1 MYRSLLRI
9 MALASIGLLAAP
21 PAMAQGYPTRPVRI
35 ITLTAAGGSLD
46 IMARTLAQSLSE
58 SMGQQFY
65 VENKVGAGGNLGVS
79 ELARSVP
86 DGYTIG
92 MITVSTHGIN
102 PSFYGSKLPFDALN
116 DFEFLAVVAELKNV
130 VVVNPKVPATTM
142 QELVRYAKDNPGKIN
157 FGSAG
162 VGTSQHMAGELF
174 KYLAKIDINHVAY
187 KGAAQAAPDL
197 VSGEIQLMFSSIPD
211 MLGFI
216 QSNKLRAIGI
226 STKNRSPVL
235 PDVVPVAEQGFPDFD
250 VKAWFG
256 LAAPKG
262 TPPDIVAELNRQVN
276 AALAKPDVK
285 DRLAKMGMDT
295 GRAVDARAGSRFCP
309 ARNRSM
315 GGGGEGGSHPAALML
330 LEQRAGLLRRA
341 PNVTGGPVLH
351 HPHPVDTPDRFAIY
365 GEIRRH
371 RKRRPRLQR

>member
-1 MYRSLLRI
+1 MRRTISAFITFAAIVLAATS
-9 MALASIGLLAAP
+9 ALAQS
-21 PAMAQGYPTRPVRI
+21 YPSRPVRV

-65 VENKVGAGGNLGVS
+65 VENKLGAGGNLGVA
-79 ELARSVP
+79 ELARSAP

-102 PSFYGSKLPFDALN
+102 PSLFGSKLPFDALN
-116 DFEFLAVVAELKNV
+116 DFEFLGIAAELKNV
-130 VVVNPKVPATTM
+130 VVINPKVPANNM
-142 QELVRYAKDNPGKIN
+142 QELVRYAKENPGKIN

-174 KYLAKIDINHVAY
+174 KQRAGIEINHVPY

-197 VSGEIQLMFSSIPD
+197 VSGQIQLMFSSIPD

-216 QSNKLRAIGI
+216 QGGQLRAIGVT
-226 STKNRSPVL
+226 SKNRSPVL
-235 PDVVPVAEQGFPDFD
+235 PDVVPVAEQGFPGFD

-262 TPPDIVAELNRQVN
+262 TPPDIVAALNRQIN

-285 DRLAKMGMDT
+285 GRLAKIGLDVSEPMTSAQTRDFVHHEIDQWA
-295 GRAVDARAGSRFCP
+295 AVVK
-309 ARNRSM
+309 
-315 GGGGEGGSHPAALML
+315 AA
-330 LEQRAGLLRRA
+330 
-341 PNVTGGPVLH
+341 N
-351 HPHPVDTPDRFAIY
+351 I
-365 GEIRRH
+365 
-371 RKRRPRLQR
+371 KLQ

>member
-1 MYRSLLRI
+1 MRRTISVFI
-9 MALASIGLLAAP
+9 AFVAIVFAATSALA
-21 PAMAQGYPTRPVRI
+21 QNYPSRPVRV

-65 VENKVGAGGNLGVS
+65 VENKLGAGGNLGVA
-79 ELARSVP
+79 ELARSAA

-102 PSFYGSKLPFDALN
+102 PSLFGSKLPFDALN
-116 DFEFLAVVAELKNV
+116 DFEFLGIAAELKNV
-130 VVVNPKVPATTM
+130 VVINPKVPANNM
-142 QELVRYAKDNPGKIN
+142 QELVRYAKENPGKIN

-174 KYLAKIDINHVAY
+174 KQRAGIEINHVPY

-197 VSGEIQLMFSSIPD
+197 VSGQIQLMFSSIPD

-216 QSNKLRAIGI
+216 QGGQLRAIGVT
-226 STKNRSPVL
+226 SKNRSPVL
-235 PDVVPVAEQGFPDFD
+235 PDVVPVAEQGFPGFD

-256 LAAPKG
+256 LAAPKS
-262 TPPDIVAELNRQVN
+262 TPPDIVAALNRQIN

-285 DRLAKMGMDT
+285 GRLAKIGLDVSEPMTSAQTRDFVHHEIDQWA
-295 GRAVDARAGSRFCP
+295 AVVK
-309 ARNRSM
+309 
-315 GGGGEGGSHPAALML
+315 AA
-330 LEQRAGLLRRA
+330 
-341 PNVTGGPVLH
+341 N
-351 HPHPVDTPDRFAIY
+351 I
-365 GEIRRH
+365 
-371 RKRRPRLQR
+371 KLQ

>member
-1 MYRSLLRI
+1 
-9 MALASIGLLAAP
+9 
-21 PAMAQGYPTRPVRI
+21 VRV

-46 IMARTLAQSLSE
+46 IMARTLAQSLTE

-65 VENKVGAGGNLGVS
+65 VENKVGAGGNLGVA
-79 ELARSVP
+79 ELGRSAP

-102 PSFYGSKLPFDALN
+102 PSLYGSKLTFDALN
-116 DFEFLAVVAELKNV
+116 DFEFLAIAAELKNV
-130 VVVNPKVPATTM
+130 VVVNPTVPATNI
-142 QELVRYAKDNPGKIN
+142 QELVRYAKANPGKIS

-174 KYLAKIDINHVAY
+174 KHRAGIDIGHVAY

-216 QSNKLRAIGI
+216 QAEKLRAIGI

-235 PDVVPVAEQGFPDFD
+235 PNVVPVAEQGFPDFD

-262 TPPDIVAELNRQVN
+262 TPPEIVASLNRQIN
-276 AALAKPDVK
+276 AALAKRDVK
-285 DRLAKMGMDT
+285 ERLSKMGMDAAEPLT
-295 GRAVDARAGSRFCP
+295 PAQSRDFVRREIDQW
-309 ARNRSM
+309 AM
-315 GGGGEGGSHPAALML
+315 VVKAANIQLP
-330 LEQRAGLLRRA
+330 Q
-341 PNVTGGPVLH
+341 
-351 HPHPVDTPDRFAIY
+351 
-365 GEIRRH
+365 
-371 RKRRPRLQR
+371 

>member
-1 MYRSLLRI
+1 MRRALSAGF
-9 MALASIGLLAAP
+9 ALAWIALATMPLAY
-21 PAMAQGYPTRPVRI
+21 AQSYPNRPVRI

-46 IMARTLAQSLSE
+46 IMARTIAQSLSD

-79 ELARSVP
+79 ELKRSAP

-102 PSFYGSKLPFDALN
+102 PSLFGSKLPFDALN
-116 DFEFLAVVAELKNV
+116 DFEFLAIAAELKNV
-130 VVVNPKVPATTM
+130 VVVNPKVPAANM

-174 KYLAKIDINHVAY
+174 KQLGGIDINHVAY

-197 VSGEIQLMFSSIPD
+197 VSGVIQLMFSSIPD
-211 MLGFI
+211 VLGFI
-216 QSNKLRAIGI
+216 QSDKLRAIGV
-226 STKNRSPVL
+226 STKKRSPVL

-262 TPPDIVAELNRQVN
+262 TPPDIVALLNRQIN
-276 AALAKPDVK
+276 AALAKPDVR
-285 DRLAKMGMDT
+285 DRLAKIGLDVADPMTSAQTRDFVH
-295 GRAVDARAGSRFCP
+295 REIEQWSKVVK
-309 ARNRSM
+309 
-315 GGGGEGGSHPAALML
+315 AA
-330 LEQRAGLLRRA
+330 
-341 PNVTGGPVLH
+341 N
-351 HPHPVDTPDRFAIY
+351 
-365 GEIRRH
+365 
-371 RKRRPRLQR
+371 LQPQ

>member
-1 MYRSLLRI
+1 MPGGARKVQSPSARGNPFRAATRWKCENRQNQAASDALIRYGRYRERQMRRTIPWI
-9 MALASIGLLAAP
+9 MALALIGLTAAP
-21 PAMAQGYPTRPVRI
+21 SALAQNYPLRPVRV

-79 ELARSVP
+79 ELGRSAP

-102 PSFYGSKLPFDALN
+102 PSLYGSKLPFDALN

-130 VVVNPKVPATTM
+130 VVVNPKVPANTM

-162 VGTSQHMAGELF
+162 VGTSQHMSGELF

-216 QSNKLRAIGI
+216 QSDKLRAIGI
-226 STKNRSPVL
+226 TSKNRSPVL

-250 VKAWFG
+250 V
-256 LAAPKG
+256 
-262 TPPDIVAELNRQVN
+262 N
-276 AALAKPDVK
+276 
-285 DRLAKMGMDT
+285 
-295 GRAVDARAGSRFCP
+295 
-309 ARNRSM
+309 
-315 GGGGEGGSHPAALML
+315 
-330 LEQRAGLLRRA
+330 
-341 PNVTGGPVLH
+341 
-351 HPHPVDTPDRFAIY
+351 
-365 GEIRRH
+365 
-371 RKRRPRLQR
+371 